1 MGDLLGSFSKSVWVR
16 TKHAK
21 KSHVGLWGQL
31 LILKIVKA
39 NCQGLRK
46 GYLWKVLT
54 NKDIEW
60 SVIVWSVV
68 EYELLSSQPLGT
80 LHMLFK
86 EICQQ
91 GKQIKTSFKSKDV
104 VSTSR
109 LLQHLHM
116 DLFGPTRTLSLG
128 GKKYVFVIVDD
139 YF

>member
-1 MGDLLGSFSKSVWVR
+1 
-16 TKHAK
+16 
-21 KSHVGLWGQL
+21 
-31 LILKIVKA
+31 
-39 NCQGLRK
+39 
-46 GYLWKVLT
+46 
-54 NKDIEW
+54 
-60 SVIVWSVV
+60 
-68 EYELLSSQPLGT
+68 
-80 LHMLFK
+80 MLFK